1 MRRVRASQQGI
12 EEGGEGGGGREKN
25 CIGVYNSNTKGQR
38 IQRWRLQNHWQ
49 RKWGDFSAEGDVWV
63 WSRSGVV

>member
-12 EEGGEGGGGREKN
+12 EEGGGGGRGEKI

-63 WSRSGVV
+63 WRAGV